1 MVLWLFRLR
10 NETSQQGILRKAAK
24 RFGAL
29 QRQARA
35 SACGREAM
43 NTAIWIVV
51 SKFSGVVLC
60 SEKQKMTRA
69 QALNVVENHAR
80 SGYQTE
86 AIRYKAPR
94 RKLKWVEEFCED

>member
-1 MVLWLFRLR
+1 
-10 NETSQQGILRKAAK
+10 
-24 RFGAL
+24 
-29 QRQARA
+29 
-35 SACGREAM
+35 M

-94 RKLKWVEEFCED
+94 RKLKWVEEFCEDDGTRSGIAPNHASVSATSAERQVMPT